1 MRERA
6 QSFCVLSISTP
17 PAEANRSGN
26 IVENTALPQGQ
37 RRAALAFIFVTLLI
51 DILAFGLIIPVLP
64 HLILDFVGGDDA
76 LAARWY
82 MCFSVAFFIMQFF
95 FTPIQGALS
104 DWLGRRPVILLS
116 NLGLGL
122 DFLLMAVVNTLP
134 LLFIG
139 RIISGI
145 TSASFSASN
154 AYVADITPPEK
165 RAHAYGILGIAFGA
179 GFVLA
184 PAIGGYLGAVN
195 PRLPFWIAVVMCLT
209 NFCYGLFVLPESLP
223 RERRSAHFDW
233 AHANPF
239 GALRLLRRY
248 PQVRGLVAVI
258 ALIAFAHMVYPTTF
272 VLYADYRF
280 GWGTEM
286 VGITLAIVGV
296 LASIVQ
302 GGLIK
307 KIVGAFGERGALL
320 FGLMMGTVGLALYG
334 FAPSGYWF
342 WAMMPV
348 AAFWGVAQP
357 AAQAI
362 MTHLVDPREQ
372 GRLQG
377 ATTSVSSISG
387 IAGAL
392 VFPLT
397 FSTVAA
403 AQRHDVWAGATFFLA
418 ALIVGVDLLWAWYI
432 SGHLP
437 AAIVASVPV
446 AAPDV
451 TEIAS
456 ATSDLRVPPVDES
469 ESRA

>member
-1 MRERA
+1 MGAGR
-6 QSFCVLSISTP
+6 
-17 PAEANRSGN
+17 
-26 IVENTALPQGQ
+26 

-64 HLILDFVGGDDA
+64 HLILNFVGGDDA
-76 LAARWY
+76 SAARWY
-82 MCFSVAFFIMQFF
+82 MLFSVAFFTMQFF
-95 FTPIQGALS
+95 FTPVQGALA

-122 DFLLMAVVNTLP
+122 DFLLMALVNTLP
-134 LLFIG
+134 LMFIG

-165 RAHAYGILGIAFGA
+165 RAHAYGIMGIAFGA
-179 GFVLA
+179 GFVIA
-184 PAIGGYLGAVN
+184 PAIGGFLGAAN

-223 RERRSAHFDW
+223 KEKRTPHFDW

-239 GALRLLRRY
+239 GALKLLKRY
-248 PQVRGLVAVI
+248 PQVKGLICVI

-280 GWGTEM
+280 AWGTKM
-286 VGITLAIVGV
+286 VGITLALVGA
-296 LASIVQ
+296 LAAIVQ

-307 KIVGAFGERGALL
+307 KIVGAFGERRALL
-320 FGLMMGTVGLALYG
+320 FGLAMGTLGFILYG
-334 FAPSGYWF
+334 LAPSGYIF

-357 AAQAI
+357 AAQAL

-377 ATTSVSSISG
+377 ATTSISSIAG

-392 VFPLT
+392 AFPMT
-397 FSTVAA
+397 FSAVAA

-418 ALIVGVDLLWAWYI
+418 ALIVGADLLLAWYI
-432 SGHLP
+432 SAHLP
-437 AAIVASVPV
+437 AAIM
-446 AAPDV
+446 AAPAAVADAA
-451 TEIAS
+451 EIS
-456 ATSDLRVPPVDES
+456 SLTSDLRPPPIEQVKS
-469 ESRA
+469 ESP